1 MRRTIDY
8 SSAEITNNRNRT
20 WLTAGIVIS
29 GILLIAVL
37 AFFIVNLA
45 NENDK
50 FESAKWVFN
59 AIIPL
64 IASWIGTVLAFHF
77 GRENYESATKQ
88 ALALTKEVLED
99 ISVENVMI
107 SIKTIVYRKID
118 PADDDKSLLDPI
130 ITLYKD
136 IDKDRIPIF
145 TSALHP
151 RLIIHRNTMIEY
163 FNGKKGSK
171 ADPNLKDM
179 LADNPNKYSLE
190 KEEGFV
196 LISIKNTVEEA
207 LNKMSSIKGC
217 QDVFVTKN
225 GKEKEE
231 VLGWLPNTLISR
243 FLTTK

>member
-37 AFFIVNLA
+37 AFAIVNLA
-45 NENDK
+45 NENEK
-50 FESAKWVFN
+50 FDSAKWVFN

-64 IASWIGTVLAFHF
+64 IASWVGTVLAFHF

-88 ALALTKEVLED
+88 ALALTKETLED

-107 SIKTIVYRKID
+107 GIKTIVYRKID
-118 PADDDKSLLDPI
+118 PTDDDKSVLDPI

-151 RLIIHRNTMIEY
+151 RLIIHRNTMIDY
-163 FNGKKGSK
+163 VNSKKVTK
-171 ADPNLKDM
+171 AVLNLKDM
-179 LADNPNKYSLE
+179 LADNPNKFSFE
-190 KEEGFV
+190 KQEGFV
-196 LISIKNTVEEA
+196 IISKTNTIEEAIDKMNSIKD
-207 LNKMSSIKGC
+207 C
-217 QDVFVTKN
+217 QDVFVTNN

-231 VLGWLPNTLISR
+231 VIGWLPNTLMNR
-243 FLTTK
+243 FLTIK

>member
-1 MRRTIDY
+1 MRRIIDY

-29 GILLIAVL
+29 GILLIAIL
-37 AFFIVNLA
+37 AYAIVNLA
-45 NENDK
+45 NEKDK

-118 PADDDKSLLDPI
+118 PADDDKSPLDPI

-145 TSALHP
+145 TSALYP
-151 RLIIHRNTMIEY
+151 RLIIHRNTLIDY
-163 FNGKKGSK
+163 VSGKKATK
-171 ADPNLKDM
+171 ADPNLKDI

-196 LISIKNTVEEA
+196 LISITNTVEEA
-207 LNKMSSIKGC
+207 LNKMTSIKGC
-217 QDVFVTKN
+217 QDVFVTKS

-231 VLGWLPNTLISR
+231 VLGWLPNTLINR
-243 FLTTK
+243 FLATK

>member
-1 MRRTIDY
+1 MSRTIDY

-20 WLTAGIVIS
+20 WLTLSIVIS
-29 GILLIAVL
+29 GISLIAVL
-37 AFFIVNLA
+37 AFFIINLA
-45 NENDK
+45 NKEEK

-59 AIIPL
+59 ATIPL

-88 ALALTKEVLED
+88 ALALTKEALED
-99 ISVENVMI
+99 ISVENIMI
-107 SIKTIVYRKID
+107 SIKAIVYRKID
-118 PADDDKSLLDPI
+118 NADDNKSLLEPI

-136 IDKDRIPIF
+136 IDKDRIPVF

-151 RLIIHRNTMIEY
+151 RLIIHRSTMIDY
-163 FNGKKGSK
+163 FNIKKGTK

-179 LADNPNKYSLE
+179 LDENPNKYSFE

-196 LISIKNTVEEA
+196 IISITNTVEEA
-207 LNKMSSIKGC
+207 LKKMNSIKGC
-217 QDVFVTKN
+217 QDVFITKT

-231 VLGWLPNTLISR
+231 VLGWLPNTLINR